1 MKTDN
6 SVLKSR
12 WMAIAKQLVRVSIL
26 AVVGWCIWRTVVH
39 AQDEMSGQF
48 SLADLR
54 FRWIVLAGLLYLAGL
69 FPCWVFWHRTLWA
82 MGQRPRW
89 RDTLPAFWIGHLGK
103 YVPGK
108 AMVVVL
114 RTGLVS
120 GERVS
125 KTVAA
130 TSVFVE
136 TLTMMAVGAFLAA
149 AILLLA
155 SSHWSLML
163 LAFGLMVLSGAPT
176 IPPVFR
182 RIVRALQVHRANPE
196 IEPAVRGLDYRLM
209 ATGWL
214 SIGGG
219 WFLLGLSL
227 WATLRAMPTVDPAS
241 LASIHTV
248 PLLTAAVG
256 LAVVAGFLSL
266 IPGGLGVRDTILMT
280 LLAPT
285 WGPTAAIISAVL
297 LRLVWLVT
305 ELAASAVSYV
315 AWRYAGPRA

>member
-1 MKTDN
+1 METAHLHVPGPVRVPGRKRVSRMGCAGHLSTVPHGGRSAARCAGRLGDLTRSAALAIPARGPGRTDSPGKTALNTDN
-6 SVLKSR
+6 SSLKSR

-54 FRWIVLAGLLYLAGL
+54 PGWIVLAGVLYLAGL

-136 TLTMMAVGAFLAA
+136 TLTMMAVGACLSAT
-149 AILLLA
+149 ILLLA

-209 ATGWL
+209 AMGWL

-227 WATLRAMPTVDPAS
+227 W
-241 LASIHTV
+241 
-248 PLLTAAVG
+248 
-256 LAVVAGFLSL
+256 
-266 IPGGLGVRDTILMT
+266 
-280 LLAPT
+280 
-285 WGPTAAIISAVL
+285 
-297 LRLVWLVT
+297 
-305 ELAASAVSYV
+305 
-315 AWRYAGPRA
+315 